1 MSIIIY
7 FLIILII
14 HSINGFKFPSF
25 LPLTQPI
32 DQNIAYT
39 IKIIQPIDRKIVLPG
54 KLRLSYQIER
64 VTTKEQ
70 PIDGYIAIAV
80 DNRILAFQST
90 HQCLNEVSNACW
102 LALSRYDIA
111 TMTGIHSIQVQ
122 IINESNEP
130 ISILE
135 SNIYNI
141 EQKYLTTL
149 TSTKYLKWWHE
160 EAAIW
165 TTVKWLG
172 VTTQKLPLDMW
183 NYQEIISA
191 IKPSGVIETGTRYG
205 GSALFFATLLGSM
218 DSTLTPLYT
227 ICGDSITS
235 IIVSCLPF
243 VLSIDVDHNSVSKKV
258 QDNRLIELLTTSSV
272 SNVMRS
278 KLIKMF
284 QNSQFKRSIHSR
296 LFVILDSD
304 HSASH
309 VFKELEL
316 FAEFLQSGDYL
327 IVEDGIINGH
337 PVEQEWGLG
346 PFEAILKFENIY
358 GLNKYF
364 IHDIDREKKFGITQS
379 PNGFLIRTKEPWSVG
394 GDGNTA
400 SGKGSNT
407 GTNDVGV
414 ATMINI
420 GNEL

>member
-1 MSIIIY
+1 
-7 FLIILII
+7 
-14 HSINGFKFPSF
+14 
-25 LPLTQPI
+25 
-32 DQNIAYT
+32 
-39 IKIIQPIDRKIVLPG
+39 
-54 KLRLSYQIER
+54 
-64 VTTKEQ
+64 
-70 PIDGYIAIAV
+70 
-80 DNRILAFQST
+80 
-90 HQCLNEVSNACW
+90 
-102 LALSRYDIA
+102 
-111 TMTGIHSIQVQ
+111 
-122 IINESNEP
+122 
-130 ISILE
+130 
-135 SNIYNI
+135 
-141 EQKYLTTL
+141 
-149 TSTKYLKWWHE
+149 
-160 EAAIW
+160 
-165 TTVKWLG
+165 
-172 VTTQKLPLDMW
+172 
-183 NYQEIISA
+183 
-191 IKPSGVIETGTRYG
+191 
-205 GSALFFATLLGSM
+205 
-218 DSTLTPLYT
+218 
-227 ICGDSITS
+227 
-235 IIVSCLPF
+235 
-243 VLSIDVDHNSVSKKV
+243 
-258 QDNRLIELLTTSSV
+258 
-272 SNVMRS
+272 MRS